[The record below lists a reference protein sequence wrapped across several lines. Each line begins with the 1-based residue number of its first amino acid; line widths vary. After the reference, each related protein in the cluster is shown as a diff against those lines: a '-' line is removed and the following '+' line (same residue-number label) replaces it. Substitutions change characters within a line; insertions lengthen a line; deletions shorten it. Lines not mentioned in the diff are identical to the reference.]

1 MFHLHQ
7 VRATTVFPT
16 LLPTLTAQ
24 PITAFN
30 ARALAA
36 LVTVAGEA
44 LSKRLS
50 SVLKPLVKS
59 MESEK
64 DDEIKAEVQTA
75 IRALLSSIEDEEG
88 METLQMLL
96 LGW

>member
-1 MFHLHQ
+1 M
-7 VRATTVFPT
+7 
-16 LLPTLTAQ
+16 
-24 PITAFN
+24 
-30 ARALAA
+30 
-36 LVTVAGEA
+36 TVAGEA

-59 MESEK
+59 MENEK
-64 DDEIKAEVQTA
+64 DDQIKTEVQTA

-96 LGW
+96 LGWSVLPVSSRRH

>member
-1 MFHLHQ
+1 M
-7 VRATTVFPT
+7 
-16 LLPTLTAQ
+16 
-24 PITAFN
+24 
-30 ARALAA
+30 
-36 LVTVAGEA
+36 TVAGEA

-59 MESEK
+59 MENEK
-64 DDEIKAEVQTA
+64 DDQVKTEVQTA

-96 LGW
+96 LGWSVLPVLSRRY

>member
-1 MFHLHQ
+1 M
-7 VRATTVFPT
+7 FPT

-59 MESEK
+59 MENEK

-88 METLQMLL
+88 MDTLQMLL

>member
-1 MFHLHQ
+1 M
-7 VRATTVFPT
+7 
-16 LLPTLTAQ
+16 
-24 PITAFN
+24 
-30 ARALAA
+30 
-36 LVTVAGEA
+36 TVAGEA

-59 MESEK
+59 MENEK
-64 DDEIKAEVQTA
+64 DDQIKTEVQTA

-96 LGW
+96 LGWSVLPVSSRRY

>member
-1 MFHLHQ
+1 M
-7 VRATTVFPT
+7 
-16 LLPTLTAQ
+16 
-24 PITAFN
+24 
-30 ARALAA
+30 
-36 LVTVAGEA
+36 TVAGEA

-59 MESEK
+59 MENEK
-64 DDEIKAEVQTA
+64 DDQVKTEVQTA

-96 LGW
+96 LGWSVLPVSSRRH

>member
-1 MFHLHQ
+1 M
-7 VRATTVFPT
+7 
-16 LLPTLTAQ
+16 
-24 PITAFN
+24 
-30 ARALAA
+30 
-36 LVTVAGEA
+36 TVAGEA

-59 MESEK
+59 MENEK
-64 DDEIKAEVQTA
+64 DDQVKTEVQTA

-96 LGW
+96 LGWSVLPVSSRRY

>member
-1 MFHLHQ
+1 
-7 VRATTVFPT
+7 
-16 LLPTLTAQ
+16 
-24 PITAFN
+24 
-30 ARALAA
+30 
-36 LVTVAGEA
+36 
-44 LSKRLS
+44 
-50 SVLKPLVKS
+50 

>member
-1 MFHLHQ
+1 
-7 VRATTVFPT
+7 
-16 LLPTLTAQ
+16 
-24 PITAFN
+24 
-30 ARALAA
+30 
-36 LVTVAGEA
+36 VTVAGEA

-59 MESEK
+59 MENEK
-64 DDEIKAEVQTA
+64 DDQIKTEVQTA

-96 LGW
+96 LGWSVLPVSSRRY

>member
-1 MFHLHQ
+1 
-7 VRATTVFPT
+7 
-16 LLPTLTAQ
+16 
-24 PITAFN
+24 
-30 ARALAA
+30 
-36 LVTVAGEA
+36 VTVAGEA

-59 MESEK
+59 MENEK
-64 DDEIKAEVQTA
+64 DDQIKTEVQTA

-96 LGW
+96 LGWSVLPVSSRRH

>member
-1 MFHLHQ
+1 
-7 VRATTVFPT
+7 
-16 LLPTLTAQ
+16 
-24 PITAFN
+24 
-30 ARALAA
+30 
-36 LVTVAGEA
+36 VTVAGEA

-59 MESEK
+59 MENEK
-64 DDEIKAEVQTA
+64 DGQVKTEVQTA

-96 LGW
+96 LGWSVLPVSSRRH

>member
-1 MFHLHQ
+1 M
-7 VRATTVFPT
+7 
-16 LLPTLTAQ
+16 
-24 PITAFN
+24 
-30 ARALAA
+30 
-36 LVTVAGEA
+36 TVAGEA

-59 MESEK
+59 MENEK
-64 DDEIKAEVQTA
+64 DGQVKTEVQTA

-96 LGW
+96 LGWSVLPVSSRRH

>member
-1 MFHLHQ
+1 
-7 VRATTVFPT
+7 
-16 LLPTLTAQ
+16 
-24 PITAFN
+24 
-30 ARALAA
+30 
-36 LVTVAGEA
+36 VTVAGEA

-59 MESEK
+59 MENEK
-64 DDEIKAEVQTA
+64 DDQVKTEVQTA

-96 LGW
+96 LGWSVLPVSSRRY

>member
-1 MFHLHQ
+1 
-7 VRATTVFPT
+7 
-16 LLPTLTAQ
+16 
-24 PITAFN
+24 
-30 ARALAA
+30 
-36 LVTVAGEA
+36 VTVAGEA

-59 MESEK
+59 MENEK
-64 DDEIKAEVQTA
+64 DDQVKTEVQTA

-96 LGW
+96 LGWSVLPVSSRRH